1 MPKALI
7 LAVLVI
13 LCLTST
19 VPGSAQADLLDGKV
33 ILFAVDNG
41 EAAPFNHDDSGASKL
56 AGLLVRQG
64 AAVAMVNWSLEL
76 PPVDLIVLAGP
87 TRDYSGGQVARLWQY
102 VNNGGSILVLANPPD
117 FSGRALRQDAG
128 LFELLWQDFGL
139 RMNDEV
145 LINPP
150 DGVLPAQPT
159 EAPAPEEDRTPQ
171 PTATPEPLDTSLLI
185 LDGLVVLDAAHP
197 LMFNVDP
204 AGMHLNTARPV
215 EVTGNAL
222 TMLGTTESIYAE
234 SNVRE
239 LVRNNLYAFDQTADT
254 GQLNHPVAGAAE
266 LNTSRVV
273 VVGSGA
279 IAANGG
285 GFLTSPPGSDAFV
298 WPDNVRFVMNAI
310 YWLLKVD
317 IPDALVFPEPV
328 PTGTP
333 TPTPSPTP
341 EVTPTEQTE

>member
-13 LCLTST
+13 LCVTP
-19 VPGSAQADLLDGKV
+19 VSAQSDLLDGKV
-33 ILFAVDNG
+33 VLFAVDNG
-41 EAAPFNHDDSGASKL
+41 ESAPFNHDDSGASKL
-56 AGLLVRQG
+56 AGLLIRQG
-64 AAVAMVNWSLEL
+64 ATVGMVNWSLEL

-102 VNNGGSILVLANPPD
+102 VNNGGSLLVLANPPD

-150 DGVLPAQPT
+150 DGVLPSPPAEVPT
-159 EAPAPEEDRTPQ
+159 TENEGTPQ
-171 PTATPEPLDTSLLI
+171 PTSTPEPLDPSILM
-185 LDGLVVLDAAHP
+185 LDGLVALDAAHP
-197 LMFNVDP
+197 LLLNVDP
-204 AGMHLNTARPV
+204 SGMYMHTARPV
-215 EVTGNAL
+215 EVTGSAF
-222 TMLGTTESIYAE
+222 TMLGTTELIYAE
-234 SNVRE
+234 GNVRE
-239 LVRNNLYAFDQTADT
+239 LMRNNQYFFDQVVDR
-254 GQLNHPVAGAAE
+254 GQLNHPVSGAAE
-266 LNTSRVV
+266 LNASRVV
-273 VVGSGA
+273 LVGNA
-279 IAANGG
+279 ALVANGS

-310 YWLLKVD
+310 YWLLEVD
-317 IPDALVFPEPV
+317 IPDVLDFPEPAAI
-328 PTGTP
+328 GTP

-341 EVTPTEQTE
+341 EVTPTEQT